1 MWAAIGYNLK
11 MAEGDFGITLPITI
25 TGPTFTAADTVKLT
39 VKDSM
44 NGNTILE
51 KDFANITQNT
61 VNLELTSAETALLP
75 VGNYVYSLD
84 WYQLG
89 HFLCNIILAA
99 RFDVED
105 KA

>member
-1 MWAAIGYNLK
+1 MWASIGNNLK
-11 MAEGDFGITLPITI
+11 MAEGDFGIALPITI
-25 TGPTFTAADTVKLT
+25 TGPTFTSSDAVKLT
-39 VKDSM
+39 IKDRV

-51 KDFANITQNT
+51 KDFTNISQNT
-61 VNLELTSAETALLP
+61 VSLELTSAETALLP

-89 HFLCNIILAA
+89 QFMCNIILSAG
-99 RFDVED
+99 FDVED